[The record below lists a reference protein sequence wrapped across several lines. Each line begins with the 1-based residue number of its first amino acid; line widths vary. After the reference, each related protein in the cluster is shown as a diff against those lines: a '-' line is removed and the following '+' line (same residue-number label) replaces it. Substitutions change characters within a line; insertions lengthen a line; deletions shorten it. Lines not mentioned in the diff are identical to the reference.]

1 MSELIDIDG
10 DGIAD
15 GAVASADLDNDGIDE
30 TLVVS
35 IDADGDGSPDAL
47 VIVSDTN
54 ADGVPDTEAFMADTN
69 ADGIMD
75 FGQIGT
81 DTDGDG
87 VLDES
92 VVIADQ
98 DGDGVPDVFA
108 STDSSGSVWSDLE
121 QSSVPDESPTF
132 ASTSVG
138 ESEYSS
144 DAEIEAYIEIHG
156 TPSEDLALWDQQDD
170 LNSCAVATTG
180 MLLHTQGVEVGEP
193 VIAAI
198 FESRGIYDP
207 DIGTDPA
214 MIPDVINEM
223 AIRGNLD
230 FHAVEFH
237 GFTPDSLE
245 EMLDD
250 GVRPLVG
257 VDSSELYDNNNR
269 MLNEMGLIPDTGHAV
284 LVTGIV
290 ENGEGKFVVI
300 NDPGGAGGAGQMIP
314 MDTFLN
320 ASADFGNTAVAL
332 VDGAPSELHSEAHV
346 GGNKWGKM
354 ALVGLSLGALGMM
367 RSRASEPKNEPNEK
381 R

>member
-15 GAVASADLDNDGIDE
+15 GAVAPADLDNDGINE
-30 TLVVS
+30 TLVVG

-47 VIVSDTN
+47 VMVSDTN
-54 ADGVPDTEAFMADTN
+54 ADGIPDTEAFLADTN

-87 VLDES
+87 VVDES
-92 VVIADQ
+92 VAIADQ

-108 STDSSGSVWSDLE
+108 SSDSSGSVWSDLE
-121 QSSVPDESPTF
+121 QASIPNESPTF
-132 ASTSVG
+132 ASASVG

-144 DAEIEAYIEIHG
+144 DAEIEAYLEIHG
-156 TPSEDLALWDQQDD
+156 TPLEDMALWDQQDD
-170 LNSCAVATTG
+170 PNSCAVATTE
-180 MLLHTQGVEVGEP
+180 MLLRTEGVDVDES
-193 VIAAI
+193 VIASI
-198 FESRGIYDP
+198 FESRGVYNP
-207 DIGTDPA
+207 DIGSDPH
-214 MIPDVINEM
+214 MIDDVLNEM
-223 AIRGNLD
+223 AIRADLN
-230 FHAVEFH
+230 FHAVEVN
-237 GFTPDSLE
+237 GFTPESLQ

-250 GVRPLVG
+250 GVRPLVC
-257 VDSSELYDNNNR
+257 VDSSELAGDNAR
-269 MLNEMGLIPDTGHAV
+269 LLNEMGLIPDTGHAV
-284 LVTGIV
+284 QVTGIV
-290 ENGEGKFVVI
+290 ENDEGKFVVI
-300 NDPGGAGGAGQMIP
+300 NDPGSSDGAGRMIP

-332 VDGAPSELHSEAHV
+332 LDGAPSEIYSETHE
-346 GGNKWGKM
+346 GGSRWGKM

-367 RSRASEPKNEPNEK
+367 RSRASEPKDETIEK